1 MTVTH
6 RVVEEV
12 MGLLPKATWETAV
25 AWCDAHLLAWRLNLE
40 HSVEYIEC
48 LINEEDEEE

>member
-12 MGLLPKATWETAV
+12 MWLLPKATWETAV
-25 AWCDAHLLAWRLNLE
+25 AWCDTHLPHWRLNLE

-48 LINEEDEEE
+48 LVNEEDEE

>member
-12 MGLLPKATWETAV
+12 MGLLPKATWEDAV
-25 AWCDAHLLAWRLNLE
+25 AWCDTHLPAWRLNLQD
-40 HSVEYIEC
+40 SVERIEIC
-48 LINEEDEEE
+48 YEDEDD

>member
-12 MGLLPKATWETAV
+12 VGLLPKATWETAV
-25 AWCDAHLLAWRLNLE
+25 AWCDAHLPHWRLNLE
-40 HSVEYIEC
+40 HSVEYIEAC
-48 LINEEDEEE
+48 YEDEDDE